1 MRRERGSTGWRVEA
15 LVCVAIAACW
25 SGKAD
30 TTTPPPSLEASAPD
44 LTGPYWCSIDDA
56 GYEYP
61 RYPCVIKR
69 VGDKLV
75 LAKLGGSQRIR
86 GHIALDQR
94 DGFTFIGE
102 LYCPWGDCTEQM
114 RGRFRSHGKGGFKG
128 TLHGP
133 LDHSDDDAGMIVQLI
148 PAPANAFG
156 GSAYGGDGYG
166 DPFGYGGAGYGG
178 AGYGYYRIDRRGRR
192 R

>member
-1 MRRERGSTGWRVEA
+1 MRPAILHFGLAA
-15 LVCVAIAACW
+15 LAACW
-25 SGKAD
+25 RGKGEQK
-30 TTTPPPSLEASAPD
+30 TTPGPSLEAAGTRD

-61 RYPCVIKR
+61 RYPCRIKK

-86 GHIALDQR
+86 GNITPDKR
-94 DGFTFIGE
+94 DGFLFVGE
-102 LYCPWGDCTEQM
+102 LYCPWGDCTEEM
-114 RGRFRSHGKGGFKG
+114 RGRFRPSGKGGFKAM
-128 TLHGP
+128 LHGP
-133 LDHSDDDAGMIVQLI
+133 LDHEGVEGGMIVQLI

-156 GSAYGGDGYG
+156 GSGYGGDGYG
-166 DPFGYGGAGYGG
+166 DPFGYGGAAYGG

-192 R
+192 RP